1 MLSQTRPNA
10 ALLALAE
17 SCRPQLRTGVV
28 TTASGASV
36 RALLDFHG
44 MEALFDVVVTGDD
57 VTHRK
62 PDPEAYLVAMSRLGL
77 VPGECIAFEDSDV
90 GVQSAHAA
98 GVAVIRVSL

>member
-1 MLSQTRPNA
+1 
-10 ALLALAE
+10 
-17 SCRPQLRTGVV
+17 
-28 TTASGASV
+28 
-36 RALLDFHG
+36 
-44 MEALFDVVVTGDD
+44 VTGDD